1 MREEG
6 THLSNNEQAWR
17 RDYRK
22 DALFCACTFM
32 LNKLK
37 RNGEIPLS
45 DVAVWHE
52 AERIRQELLTYDT
65 DRDIEIC
72 HIHTELEER
81 YRQLYAEEQAQ
92 NAVVVVLFIL
102 LMQMAS
108 ADPGDG
114 GTHPNEE
121 LERAICRELTE
132 DYATYEYFRKL
143 RISFEDSMLSNPKAL
158 NVLPVKDYMQTNFPT
173 SNEERKM
180 IERILEQTEI
190 LDQERLLRID
200 WETYRHIWEAIC
212 ADKELFQKLTL
223 VSPKG
228 NEWGFNMKLVLN
240 VLGMLKNTSFRDA
253 NGKEKYC
260 LVGASREIANAITQE
275 GRRTYIDNPV
285 PNPNGHNSAS
295 SFTPPLYERV
305 RSILTVALKR

>member
-6 THLSNNEQAWR
+6 TQLSSNEQACR

-22 DALFCACTFM
+22 DVLFCACTFM

-37 RNGEIPLS
+37 RSGEISLS

-52 AERIRQELLTYDT
+52 TECIRQELLTYDT

-158 NVLPVKDYMQTNFPT
+158 NVLPVKDYMQANLPT
-173 SNEERKM
+173 SNDEQEM
-180 IERILEQTEI
+180 IERILKQTER

-212 ADKELFQKLTL
+212 AHKELFQKLTL

-260 LVGASREIANAITQE
+260 LTGANRRIAALIAKENQ
-275 GRRTYIDNPV
+275 RTYIDNPV
-285 PNPNGHNSAS
+285 PKKGSSNSA
-295 SFTPPLYERV
+295 FTLPQYERV
-305 RSILTVALKR
+305 CSILTVALKR

>member
-37 RNGEIPLS
+37 RIGEIPLS

-52 AERIRQELLTYDT
+52 TECISQELLTFDT

-81 YRQLYAEEQAQ
+81 YRQLYTEEQTQ
-92 NAVVVVLFIL
+92 NTVVVVLFIL

-114 GTHPNEE
+114 GTHPNAE
-121 LERAICRELTE
+121 LERAICRELT
-132 DYATYEYFRKL
+132 DDNATYKYFLKL
-143 RISFEDSMLSNPKAL
+143 RNAFEDSLLSNRKAL
-158 NVLPVKDYMQTNFPT
+158 NVLPVKDYMQANFPT

-180 IERILEQTEI
+180 IERILKQTKI
-190 LDQERLLRID
+190 LDQERLLSIS
-200 WETYRHIWEAIC
+200 WETYCHIWEAIC
-212 ADKELFQKLTL
+212 ADKELLQRLAWE
-223 VSPKG
+223 SPKG
-228 NEWGFNMKLVLN
+228 NEWGFNLKLVCN
-240 VLGMLKNTSFRDA
+240 VLGMLKNTLFRDA

-260 LVGASREIANAITQE
+260 LTGANRWIAQLIAEQNKRI
-275 GRRTYIDNPV
+275 YIDNPV
-285 PNPNGHNSAS
+285 PTEGGNNSA
-295 SFTPPLYERV
+295 FTLPQYQRV
-305 RSILTVALKR
+305 RSMLTVALKR